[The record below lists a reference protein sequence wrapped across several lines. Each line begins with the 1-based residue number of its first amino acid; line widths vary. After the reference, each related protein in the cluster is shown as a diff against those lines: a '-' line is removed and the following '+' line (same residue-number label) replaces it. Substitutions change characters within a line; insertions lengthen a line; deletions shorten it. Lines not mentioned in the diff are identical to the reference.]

1 MLRDHLDISENTRT
15 RSRQDRQLEMAADLE
30 VMAELVVLAMAAQVE
45 PAVLEATAA
54 LEGLVQV
61 NTLLA
66 QALVQRSP

>member
-1 MLRDHLDISENTRT
+1 
-15 RSRQDRQLEMAADLE
+15 MAADLE